1 MSDQKSTVSQRIYG
15 VFAGLSF
22 AVIIVPT
29 IALLALTPGQRN
41 RRVLVQKAAA
51 LILFVT
57 GVTPRVSG
65 LENLPAGRSVIV
77 ANHASYLDGII
88 LTAVLPPHF
97 SFVIK
102 KEMTRVPF
110 ASFMLRRVGSE
121 FVDRFDRQRGAIDA
135 RRILN
140 AAATGQSLAFF
151 PEGTFRREPGLQRF
165 HNGAFA
171 AAKRGNLPL
180 VPIVIRGS
188 RDMLPA
194 HQMLP
199 IPAVLEVIIKP
210 AVSTDHE
217 HASTEYLIRNCRSSM
232 LEDLDEP
239 DTQLG

>member
-1 MSDQKSTVSQRIYG
+1 MSQFLSTVSRRIYG
-15 VFAGLSF
+15 VFAGMTF
-22 AVIIVPT
+22 AVITVPT
-29 IALLALTPGQRN
+29 IALLAITPGQRN

-65 LENLPAGRSVIV
+65 RENLPTERSIVI
-77 ANHASYLDGII
+77 ANHASYLDGVI

-102 KEMTRVPF
+102 KEMARVPL
-110 ASFMLRRVGSE
+110 ASFVLRRVGSE
-121 FVDRFDRQRGAIDA
+121 FVDRFDSHRGAIDA

-151 PEGTFRREPGLQRF
+151 PEGTFRCEPGLQRF
-165 HNGAFA
+165 HSGAFV

-180 VPIVIRGS
+180 IPIVIRGS

-194 HQMLP
+194 KQMLP
-199 IPAVLEVIIKP
+199 IPGTLEVIIKP
-210 AVSTDHE
+210 AVYPDNTD
-217 HASTEYLIRNCRSSM
+217 ASTEYLIKNCRNSM
-232 LEDLDEP
+232 LEALDEP
-239 DTQLG
+239 DAQLG